1 MGGIIGFLSRA
12 GPRAAPGARFDAIFV
27 FAGGQARKEL
37 GAAAW
42 RRGDAPVLV
51 VSVARFEWRRYAL
64 LGLPGFEALRAAVD
78 RVPPPKRHFYVVLER
93 GDERVA
99 VLSVAVHR
107 FGTRNEARALFA
119 LARER
124 GWNSILAISSEFH
137 LRRVALVLERSF
149 EGSGTALAYAAPA
162 PGADPH
168 GPGRWWRT
176 RRGIRLVLTE
186 VVKLGTYAAFL
197 GP

>member
-78 RVPPPKRHFYVVLER
+78 RVPPPKRHFYVVLEPA
-93 GDERVA
+93 ERVA
-99 VLSVAVHR
+99 ILSVAVHR

-124 GWNSILAISSEFH
+124 GWASILAISSEFH

-149 EGSGTALAYAAPA
+149 QGSGVALAYAAPA

-176 RRGIRLVLTE
+176 RRGIQLVLGE
-186 VVKLGTYAAFL
+186 VVKLGTYSAFL